1 MITFDYR
8 EKDLIRAWKDPKRVE
23 TLPLG
28 DIRIGNLLIE
38 RKTGADLAASIK
50 DGRWREQKARL
61 LESSYVPLYIVEGS
75 LHEHSIPYKSLRGA
89 LLNTILRDN
98 IHVIETSTLAFTV
111 HVLKMIHQK
120 IKHPPSATL
129 LQPPR
134 TKRKRNEDNTYI
146 RMLMCI
152 SGVSESLARALAE
165 RYTLKQLRRV
175 LKKSPSDVEDMPHT
189 KKRRVGP
196 ALVKR
201 LATYLR

>member
-1 MITFDYR
+1 MITFDHR

-28 DIRIGNLLIE
+28 DIRIGHLLIE
-38 RKTGADLAASIK
+38 RKTGADLAASIQ

-61 LESSYVPLYIVEGS
+61 LESSYVPLYIIEGS
-75 LHEHSIPYKSLRGA
+75 LHERSIPYKSLRGA
-89 LLNTILRDN
+89 LVNTILRDN
-98 IHVIETSTLAFTV
+98 IHVIETSTSRSTLSL
-111 HVLKMIHQK
+111 LKMLQQK
-120 IKHPPSATL
+120 VKHPPSATL

-134 TKRKRNEDNTYI
+134 TKRKRDEDNTYI

-152 SGVSESLARALAE
+152 TGVSESLARALAE

-175 LKKSPSDVEDMPHT
+175 LKKSPSDVENMPHT
-189 KKRRVGP
+189 KNRRVGP

-201 LATYLR
+201 LATYLQ